1 MKATNF
7 YVYGY
12 LRAVTSERGE
22 AGTYYYIGKGRGNRA
37 YSKHLSV
44 PVPKDIDRIVIIA
57 DNLTEEEAFKVE
69 MQLISK
75 YGRINEETGILRN
88 LTNGGEGISGY
99 KFTDEQRAR
108 QSVGMNT
115 PEAKAKHFAGRKK
128 YFEDHPEW
136 NARHSAAVKKH
147 YENPENRAKIS
158 AAVKKRMEDPENR
171 AKLSAATK
179 KYFKD
184 PEARERHSATMK
196 KYYEDPENRARKLA
210 SHNTSEFKA
219 KISATMKK
227 YYENPENRAKH
238 SALMNTPETNAKR
251 SASVKK
257 YFKDH
262 PEARERHSATM
273 KISHNT
279 PEARAKISAAQK
291 LAWIKRKEKALNE
304 SQEKCSRIIF

>member
-22 AGTYYYIGKGRGNRA
+22 AGTYYYIGKGIGRRA

-57 DNLTEEEAFKVE
+57 DNLTEEEAFKLE
-69 MQLISK
+69 IQLISE
-75 YGRINEETGILRN
+75 YGRIDEETGILRN
-88 LTNGGEGISGY
+88 RTNGGEGASGY

-147 YENPENRAKIS
+147 YENPENRARNS
-158 AAVKKRMEDPENR
+158 DT
-171 AKLSAATK
+171 TK

-257 YFKDH
+257 HFKDH

-279 PEARAKISAAQK
+279 PEARAKQSAAQK